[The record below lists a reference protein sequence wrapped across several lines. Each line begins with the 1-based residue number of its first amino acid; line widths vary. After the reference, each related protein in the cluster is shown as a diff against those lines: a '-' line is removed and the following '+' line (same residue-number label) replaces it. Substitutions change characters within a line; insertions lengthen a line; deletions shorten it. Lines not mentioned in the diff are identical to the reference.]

1 MSSVSDKEL
10 FTTFF
15 ILGRGSEDW
24 EFLEDN
30 WADDY
35 QEATQLTWEQFLLVE
50 AKGWDAQH
58 QSLIEVFERSLLSIK
73 KSKYLKKIFPEISTD
88 PENWNDFFDML
99 IDAPEFDDV
108 WENSWL
114 TRDEMENSLEDY
126 IDENEDSDEGIE
138 NFKSEFRG
146 WFESEAKAQFRKDV
160 ITLLAPLADE
170 ITRARNS

>member
-1 MSSVSDKEL
+1 MSAVTEKEL

-15 ILGRGSEDW
+15 ILGRGAEDW

-35 QEATQLTWEQFLLVE
+35 EEVTQLTWEQFLLVE
-50 AKGWDAQH
+50 AKGWDALH
-58 QSLIEVFERSLLSIK
+58 QSLIEVFEASLLSVK
-73 KSKYLKKIFPEISTD
+73 KNKFLKKIFPEISTD

-99 IDAPEFDDV
+99 IDATDFDEV

-126 IDENEDSDEGIE
+126 IDENDGSDEDIE
-138 NFKSEFRG
+138 NFKTEFRG
-146 WFESEAKAQFRKDV
+146 WFESEAKPQFRKDV

-170 ITRARNS
+170 IARAKDS